1 MGPKSKKGA
10 SNDRQRSAEEEV
22 EDPLQAVVLA
32 DPFETRFNPFTL
44 ERPRCLLPLANTP
57 LIEYTFEFL
66 ANAGVEEVFVYCGA
80 HTDLVEEYIQESKWY
95 SPSSPFSKVELV
107 RSASHTIG
115 DAMRDLDQRGFL
127 VGDFLIVYGDVIS
140 NLPLEAALA
149 AHRARRAKDKNAIM
163 TMVLREAG
171 TVHRTK
177 AQEARPVF
185 VIDPTKDR
193 CLHFE
198 QMHSREHSDKHF
210 VSIAPDLLAE
220 NMELVVR
227 TDLIDC
233 GIDICTPDVLALW
246 SDNFDFQAPRR
257 GFLHSVLKDYELN
270 GKTIH
275 THVVDDHYAAR
286 VRNLQAYDSVSQDV
300 ISRWAYPL
308 CPDSNLLRGQ
318 TFRFGKGNIYKE
330 DGVILARSCVIN
342 RGTVIG
348 KDSSIGDGSVI
359 SNSIIGRMCYIG
371 RNVTIEGA
379 YIWDN
384 AIIGDNSVIKKAIIA
399 NEASIGKRC
408 TVEPG
413 ALVSYGVRIADG
425 VTVDGTSRITRAKR
439 KRLEGGEV
447 ERAQPDFKIVG
458 ENGDG
463 IEYVDP
469 DEDDADEIV
478 EGLVPKKSIY
488 NLASLSLSVE
498 SISTLNSESDFSE
511 EGLRQERSRGGSFV
525 SINSDTSSHHAANFD
540 HEAVDS
546 MLDSFRKGDDSANI
560 QLELASLRMT
570 TNASEH
576 QVRRALVIA
585 LVRRI
590 SEVVQSGQGVKQ
602 ATDQVL
608 SPHQSLISRTM
619 FDKEVSNK
627 SDQVDFLLL
636 LQSDLTH
643 RNDGDSILLHA
654 SMKLFEMDVLEE
666 EAFEQWWADAKS
678 SENEALERI
687 RGKTQ
692 QFIDFLAQSDESSE
706 EDEDDDDDDEDD
718 E

>member
-10 SNDRQRSAEEEV
+10 SNDRQRPAEEEV
-22 EDPLQAVVLA
+22 EDPLQAVILA
-32 DPFETRFNPFTL
+32 DPFETRFTPLTL

-80 HTDLVEEYIQESKWY
+80 HTDLVEEYIQNSKWY

-127 VGDFLIVYGDVIS
+127 VGDFLIV
-140 NLPLEAALA
+140 
-149 AHRARRAKDKNAIM
+149 
-163 TMVLREAG
+163 
-171 TVHRTK
+171 
-177 AQEARPVF
+177 
-185 VIDPTKDR
+185 
-193 CLHFE
+193 
-198 QMHSREHSDKHF
+198 
-210 VSIAPDLLAE
+210 IAPDLLAE
-220 NMELVVR
+220 NRELEVR

-275 THVVDDHYAAR
+275 THIVDDHYAAR
-286 VRNLQAYDSVSQDV
+286 VRNLHAYDSVSQDV

-318 TFRFGKGNIYKE
+318 TYRFQKGNIYKE
-330 DGVILARSCVIN
+330 DGVILARSCVVN

-348 KDSSIGDGSVI
+348 KDSSIGDGSVV

-371 RNVTIEGA
+371 KNVTIDGA

-384 AIIGDNSVIKKAIIA
+384 AVIGDNTVIKKAVVA
-399 NEASIGKRC
+399 NEASIGKKC
-408 TVEPG
+408 TIEPG
-413 ALVSYGVRIADG
+413 ALISYGVRISDG
-425 VTVDGTSRITRAKR
+425 VTVDGSSRITRAKR
-439 KRLEGGEV
+439 RRLEGEEV
-447 ERAQPDFKIVG
+447 KRAQPDYKVVG

-463 IEYVDP
+463 IEFVDP
-469 DEDDADEIV
+469 EDGDEDEIV

-498 SISTLNSESDFSE
+498 SISTLNSESDFSG
-511 EGLRQERSRGGSFV
+511 EGLHQDRSRGGSFV

-546 MLDSFRKGDDSANI
+546 LLDSFRKNDDSANI

-576 QVRRALVIA
+576 QVRRALVIS

-590 SEVVQSGQGVKQ
+590 SEVVQSGQSIKQ

-608 SPHQSLISRTM
+608 GPHQGLISRTM
-619 FDKEVSNK
+619 FDKDASGKV
-627 SDQVDFLLL
+627 DQVDFLLL
-636 LQSDLTH
+636 LQADLAH

-654 SMKLFEMDVLEE
+654 SMKLFDMDVLEE
-666 EAFEQWWADAKS
+666 EAFEQWWSDAKA
-678 SENEALERI
+678 SENEALEKVRS
-687 RGKTQ
+687 KTQ
-692 QFIDFLAQSDESSE
+692 QFIDFLAQEDESSE
-706 EDEDDDDDDEDD
+706 EDEDEDDDDDE
-718 E
+718 

>member
-1 MGPKSKKGA
+1 MGPKAKKGA
-10 SNDRQRSAEEEV
+10 SNDRQRATEEEV
-22 EDPLQAVVLA
+22 EDPLQAVILA
-32 DPFETRFNPFTL
+32 DPFETRFHPFTL

-66 ANAGVEEVFVYCGA
+66 ANAGVEEVFEFEMVFA
-80 HTDLVEEYIQESKWY
+80 LVAILQS
-95 SPSSPFSKVELV
+95 
-107 RSASHTIG
+107 
-115 DAMRDLDQRGFL
+115 
-127 VGDFLIVYGDVIS
+127 
-140 NLPLEAALA
+140 
-149 AHRARRAKDKNAIM
+149 RA
-163 TMVLREAG
+163 
-171 TVHRTK
+171 
-177 AQEARPVF
+177 Q
-185 VIDPTKDR
+185 
-193 CLHFE
+193 
-198 QMHSREHSDKHF
+198 KHF

-220 NMELVVR
+220 NTELEVR

-257 GFLHSVLKDYELN
+257 GFLHSVLKDYELH

-275 THVVDDHYAAR
+275 THIVDDHYAAR
-286 VRNLQAYDSVSQDV
+286 VRNLHAYDSVSQDV

-318 TFRFGKGNIYKE
+318 TYRFQKGNIYKE

-348 KDSSIGDGSVI
+348 KDSSIGDGSVV

-371 RNVTIEGA
+371 RNVIIEGA

-384 AIIGDNSVIKKAIIA
+384 AVIGDNTVIKKAVVG

-408 TVEPG
+408 MIEPG
-413 ALVSYGVRIADG
+413 ALISYGVRIADG
-425 VTVDGTSRITRAKR
+425 VTVDGSSRITRAKR
-439 KRLEGGEV
+439 KREEGEDV
-447 ERAQPDFKIVG
+447 ERAAPDFKVVG
-458 ENGDG
+458 EKGDG
-463 IEYVDP
+463 VEYVDP
-469 DEDDADEIV
+469 DDEDVDEIV
-478 EGLVPKKSIY
+478 EGLIPKKSIY
-488 NLASLSLSVE
+488 NLARLSLSVE
-498 SISTLNSESDFSE
+498 SISTLNSESDISDE
-511 EGLRQERSRGGSFV
+511 ALHHDRSRGGSFV

-590 SEVVQSGQGVKQ
+590 CEVVQAGQGIKQ
-602 ATDQVL
+602 AAEQVL
-608 SPHQSLISRTM
+608 SPHQNLISRTM
-619 FDKEVSNK
+619 FDKDTSSKV
-627 SDQVDFLLL
+627 DQVDFLLL
-636 LQSDLTH
+636 LQADLVH
-643 RNDGDSILLHA
+643 RNDGDSMLLHA
-654 SMKLFEMDVLEE
+654 SMKLYEMDVLED
-666 EAFEQWWADAKS
+666 EAIQQWWSDSKS
-678 SENEALERI
+678 SENEGLQKV

-692 QFIDFLAQSDESSE
+692 QFIDFLAQSDDESSE
-706 EDEDDDDDDEDD
+706 EDEDEDEDEDD